1 MYQGTIYQ
9 YNQRAEILIPER
21 RGTSYFGPDNHKP
34 LICYKGLN
42 IDIDFFAKDTDR
54 KPQSLHNRTYTCK
67 IIDRTSGAV
76 IINKQLILTMPL
88 PNIKDIGRKYNKTF
102 KVFIK
107 LN

>member
-1 MYQGTIYQ
+1 MPQ
-9 YNQRAEILIPER
+9 R
-21 RGTSYFGPDNHKP
+21 RGTSYYGPDNHKP

-76 IINKQLILTMPL
+76 IINKQLKSCEDKLS
-88 PNIKDIGRKYNKTF
+88 RKGLF
-102 KVFIK
+102 GIF
-107 LN
+107 

>member
-42 IDIDFFAKDTDR
+42 IDIDFFAKDTRAALTTD
-54 KPQSLHNRTYTCK
+54 KSLPILSTRSTFMVCILN
-67 IIDRTSGAV
+67 TSSLQRPL
-76 IINKQLILTMPL
+76 QLFL
-88 PNIKDIGRKYNKTF
+88 PTHDYSSNTDEF
-102 KVFIK
+102 
-107 LN
+107 L